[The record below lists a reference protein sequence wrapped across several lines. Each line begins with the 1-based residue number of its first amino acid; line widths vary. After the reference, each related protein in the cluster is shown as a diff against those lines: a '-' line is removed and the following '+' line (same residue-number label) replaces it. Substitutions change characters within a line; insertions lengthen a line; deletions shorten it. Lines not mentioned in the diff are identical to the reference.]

1 MGKVRPDFIKR
12 IARELLGKEPDL
24 YSISFEENKH
34 ILNQIT
40 RIRTKR
46 LRNRIAG
53 YITSLVKMKLAEG

>member
-12 IARELLGKEPDL
+12 IARELLEKEPHL
-24 YSISFEENKH
+24 YSIKFEENKR

-40 RIRTKR
+40 EIRTKR

>member
-12 IARELLGKEPDL
+12 VARELVAKEPKL
-24 YSISFEENKH
+24 YSTVFDENKQ

-40 RIRTKR
+40 HIKTKR

-53 YITSLVKMKLAEG
+53 YITSIIKLKSKQA

>member
-12 IARELLGKEPDL
+12 VAKELISKEPKL
-24 YSISFEENKH
+24 YSTNFDENKQ

-40 RIRTKR
+40 EIKTKR

-53 YITSLVKMKLAEG
+53 YITSLVKLKVHQA